1 MYTIGKLSKKTGVT
15 VRTLDYYD
23 EIGLLQPQSTTEGGH
38 RLYGE
43 EEVFRLEQILS
54 LKFLGF
60 SLDKIQCILQEPSNS
75 WEDAFGEQLIMVQ
88 EQKKHIEELEQSLR
102 TILYTIQIEKEINWE
117 LVFGIMQLFQK
128 KNNKIDTI
136 LNQYMSEEEKE
147 KILSVNMDEDKL
159 EIWVELINEIKE
171 NLHAAPESEIA
182 QKLADRWI
190 EGVVDMFGEDKEFLD
205 HAWNAINEESD
216 GVMFYP
222 MTKEVIHFIN
232 EAMAVREKRGDI

>member
-15 VRTLDYYD
+15 IRTLDYYD

-43 EEVFRLEQILS
+43 ADVFRLEQILS

-60 SLDKIQCILQEPSNS
+60 SLDKIRWILQGQSSS
-75 WEDAFGEQLIMVQ
+75 WEDALGEQLFLVK
-88 EQKKHIEELEQSLR
+88 EQKKHLEELEQSLR
-102 TILYTIQIEKEINWE
+102 TILYLIQIEKKINWE
-117 LVFGIMQLFQK
+117 LIFGIMQLFQK

-136 LNQYMSEEEKE
+136 LNQYMSEKEKE
-147 KILSVNMDEDKL
+147 KMLSVNMDEEKL
-159 EIWVELINEIKE
+159 QMWVELIMEIKAH
-171 NLHAAPESEIA
+171 LHVPPESEIA
-182 QKLADRWI
+182 QNLADRWI

-205 HAWNAINEESD
+205 HAWEAINEESD

-222 MTKEVIHFIN
+222 MTTDVVNFIN
-232 EAMAVREKRGDI
+232 EVMLIKEKRGGI